1 MQNYCYFSQRVR
13 IFYAKLYIFL
23 TNCHQKLQNTHP
35 GLNMQS
41 IIDSI
46 SYNSLI
52 LIYDVLIVSFSILL
66 LLKKLR
72 LDRRLTSASV
82 FDRERG
88 QSPTSEIGD
97 SFIFGLPE
105 TEDSRFNASF
115 IFFIKFFLFQ
125 QKISIFKYFYNHFF
139 FSSHCF
145 LFIMLFLLIFLSF
158 FSYRHY
164 WIINSLKNI

>member
-52 LIYDVLIVSFSILL
+52 LIYDVWIVSFSILL

-72 LDRRLTSASV
+72 RDRRS
-82 FDRERG
+82 
-88 QSPTSEIGD
+88 TSEIGD